1 MKTQFLSLTVKGLR
15 KPPPAV
21 YKVTHQLTTISCIL
35 TKPRL
40 LVQRQWTLLSSEQQT
55 VCFTFELPVDIYHQ
69 CPSSA
74 GAGSA
79 SHMTTAHV
87 GNWNQKLMKHIEN
100 IGLQGNLPDLC
111 PRRSNCLLYWK
122 TNQLPAPI
130 KRNILYVQVCFFYKY
145 PWKDFCWFSVA
156 KSCPILC
163 DRMDCS
169 MPGLHVLH
177 YLSKFAQVHVHWV
190 GDAIQRYP
198 RMKVDVHLT
207 IRYAK
212 TPRTYAQPSQQYHPL
227 FLYHLSFWWIFS
239 QICYFSGPLWLSWP
253 LGTGTKF
260 FSSIFN

>member
-1 MKTQFLSLTVKGLR
+1 MKSQFLSLTVKGLR

-21 YKVTHQLTTISCIL
+21 YKVTHQLTAISCIL

-55 VCFTFELPVDIYHQ
+55 VCFTFELPMDIYHQ

-79 SHMTTAHV
+79 SHVTTAHV

-145 PWKDFCWFSVA
+145 P
-156 KSCPILC
+156 
-163 DRMDCS
+163 
-169 MPGLHVLH
+169 
-177 YLSKFAQVHVHWV
+177 
-190 GDAIQRYP
+190 
-198 RMKVDVHLT
+198 
-207 IRYAK
+207 
-212 TPRTYAQPSQQYHPL
+212 
-227 FLYHLSFWWIFS
+227 
-239 QICYFSGPLWLSWP
+239 
-253 LGTGTKF
+253 
-260 FSSIFN
+260 